1 MSGPDDNRLAEVQLR
16 VEEALVVVERQR
28 AVVLEL
34 QRNGQD
40 AAEAKRLLLHC
51 IEILTFN
58 QAELERIRQAAS
70 PLS

>member
-1 MSGPDDNRLAEVQLR
+1 MTGPDDTRLADVHLL

-28 AVVLEL
+28 MVVLEL

-51 IEILTFN
+51 IEILTQN
-58 QAELERIRQAAS
+58 QEELERINAAS
-70 PLS
+70 NA